1 LLIWKRK
8 DGGCNVESGQKT
20 RQSLNFLNIR
30 GLFPCFPG
38 ETPRFPLPC
47 PSLANVVS
55 PGKHAVTRASRESVS
70 EQFDLFLPYL
80 ADLPMRDQREM
91 MERPFFSLAKSK
103 RVKPI
108 DYHSPDGKLWVHV
121 SANPDYGMATIW
133 DADILIYCASVLAD
147 MARRGVNDVPRKL
160 HLMPYD
166 LLRAIHRPTTGR
178 AYELLGQ
185 SLDRL
190 VATTIKTNIR
200 AENRREATFSWLDG
214 WTQLVDEKTER
225 SRGMT
230 IELSNWFWEG
240 VMMTGGVLSI
250 DRAYFDLT
258 GGRERWLYKV
268 ARKHAGGA
276 GEGGFAISMPTLF
289 EKSGAEGQYRR
300 FKFEIAK
307 IAEKD
312 PLPGYTLA
320 LEQPAGKREPS
331 LRMRRRPDG
340 GSRAVVAKST
350 STSQSNSPRRTPRA
364 SRTADKAP
372 RFPGETAPAPAPAS
386 TAEPGSLPFDAGIQ
400 QAADAAVPPPAPS
413 PERTAELSAAAALI
427 RRSVKGLA
435 TRVSAGDLTDATL
448 ATLRAECPG
457 WDYQTL
463 HAEFRQWLEA
473 DPARTPVN
481 YQNAFIGFVKRWDAK
496 HRHELGR

>member
-1 LLIWKRK
+1 M
-8 DGGCNVESGQKT
+8 
-20 RQSLNFLNIR
+20 
-30 GLFPCFPG
+30 
-38 ETPRFPLPC
+38 
-47 PSLANVVS
+47 
-55 PGKHAVTRASRESVS
+55 TRAARTEITD
-70 EQFDLFLPYL
+70 QFELFLPYI
-80 ADLPMRDQREM
+80 ADMPLRDQREM
-91 MERPFFSLAKSK
+91 MERPFFSLAKTK

-108 DYHSPDGKLWVHV
+108 DYTSPDGKAWVHV

-147 MARRGVNDVPRKL
+147 MARRGLNDIPRKL

-190 VATTIKTNIR
+190 VSTTIKTNIR

-214 WTQLVDEKTER
+214 WTQLVDERTER

-230 IELSNWFWEG
+230 IELSNWFYEG
-240 VMMTGGVLSI
+240 VLMQGGVLSI

-276 GEGGFAISMPTLF
+276 GEGGFAISLPTLF
-289 EKSGAEGQYRR
+289 EKSGAEGPYRR

-307 IAEKD
+307 IAERD
-312 PLPGYTLA
+312 PLPGYA
-320 LEQPAGKREPS
+320 VELEQPDGKREPS
-331 LRMRRRPDG
+331 LRMRRRRSNDLPR
-340 GSRAVVAKST
+340 SAVPTPTVAAAP
-350 STSQSNSPRRTPRA
+350 QSGRINSPT
-364 SRTADKAP
+364 
-372 RFPGETAPAPAPAS
+372 PAS
-386 TAEPGSLPFDAGIQ
+386 ADEDMLIDAGSMIRKTL
-400 QAADAAVPPPAPS
+400 AGMSAKA
-413 PERTAELSAAAALI
+413 TAGEI
-427 RRSVKGLA
+427 
-435 TRVSAGDLTDATL
+435 TDATM
-448 ATLRAECPG
+448 ATLRAEYPG

-463 HAEFRQWLEA
+463 HREFRDWLEA

-481 YQNAFIGFVKRWDAK
+481 YQKAFIGFVRRFHEKNR
-496 HRHELGR
+496 HRL

>member
-1 LLIWKRK
+1 MTKA
-8 DGGCNVESGQKT
+8 T
-20 RQSLNFLNIR
+20 RD
-30 GLFPCFPG
+30 
-38 ETPRFPLPC
+38 T
-47 PSLANVVS
+47 
-55 PGKHAVTRASRESVS
+55 ASN
-70 EQFDLFLPYL
+70 QFDLFLPYV
-80 ADLPMRDQREM
+80 ADLALRDQREM

-108 DYHSPDGKLWVHV
+108 DYRSPDGKLWVHV

-160 HLMPYD
+160 LLMPYD
-166 LLRAIHRPTTGR
+166 LLRAIGRPTTGR

-185 SLDRL
+185 ALDRL

-276 GEGGFAISMPTLF
+276 GDAGFAISMPTLF

-300 FKFEIAK
+300 FKFEIAR

-320 LEQPAGKREPS
+320 LEQPAGKREPA
-331 LRMRRRPDG
+331 LRMRRRSDPAG
-340 GSRAVVAKST
+340 ATAAERPSKVR
-350 STSQSNSPRRTPRA
+350 PRA
-364 SRTADKAP
+364 SDRDAERPDAVITTVPPAPPPGRNARNTLLSASAERGSAPVENSEREHQISGRDAPPADEPLTLDGTAALSTALPDRQAASLP
-372 RFPGETAPAPAPAS
+372 AGRFPGET
-386 TAEPGSLPFDAGIQ
+386 
-400 QAADAAVPPPAPS
+400 PS
-413 PERTAELSAAAALI
+413 SERTAELSAAAAMI

-435 TRVSAGDLTDATL
+435 HRVTAGELTDATL
-448 ATLRAECPG
+448 AVLKAECPG
-457 WDYQTL
+457 WDYQAL
-463 HAEFRQWLEA
+463 HEEFRQWLAA
-473 DPARTPVN
+473 DTSRTPVS

-496 HRHELGR
+496 HRHHLGR

>member
-1 LLIWKRK
+1 M
-8 DGGCNVESGQKT
+8 GGDCNGEV
-20 RQSLNFLNIR
+20 SLGKPAPPSVLDADAANVPF
-30 GLFPCFPG
+30 FPG
-38 ETPRFPLPC
+38 KQPMTARTRPAGL
-47 PSLANVVS
+47 S
-55 PGKHAVTRASRESVS
+55 PQSQQIEM
-70 EQFDLFLPYL
+70 FLPYL
-80 ADLPMRDQREM
+80 ADLPLRDQREM

-108 DYHSPDGKLWVHV
+108 DYRSPDGKLWVHV

-133 DADILIYCASVLAD
+133 DADILIYCASMLAD

-166 LLRAIHRPTTGR
+166 LLRAIGRQPTGR

-190 VATTIKTNIR
+190 VSTTVKTNIR

-230 IELSNWFWEG
+230 IELSSWFYEG

-250 DRAYFDLT
+250 DRAYFDIS

-276 GEGGFAISMPTLF
+276 GPSGFAISMPTLF

-307 IAEKD
+307 IAERD
-312 PLPGYTLA
+312 ELPGFA
-320 LEQPAGKREPS
+320 LSIEQADGKREPS
-331 LRMRRRPDG
+331 LRMRRRTDG
-340 GSRAVVAKST
+340 EGDAV
-350 STSQSNSPRRTPRA
+350 
-364 SRTADKAP
+364 SRTNVPVKIGP
-372 RFPGETAPAPAPAS
+372 TTCQPHRVTTPAGP
-386 TAEPGSLPFDAGIQ
+386 
-400 QAADAAVPPPAPS
+400 VPMVD
-413 PERTAELSAAAALI
+413 AAALI
-427 RRSVKGLA
+427 RRSIKRLAGRGLA
-435 TRVSAGDLTDATL
+435 GELTEATL
-448 ATLRAECPG
+448 AILRAECPG

-463 HAEFRQWLEA
+463 HADFRMWIDA
-473 DPARTPVN
+473 DPARTPVS
-481 YQNAFIGFVKRWDAK
+481 YQSAFIGYVRRFDAK
-496 HRHELGR
+496 NRHTLRR

>member
-1 LLIWKRK
+1 MNRA
-8 DGGCNVESGQKT
+8 GKT
-20 RQSLNFLNIR
+20 EIND
-30 GLFPCFPG
+30 
-38 ETPRFPLPC
+38 
-47 PSLANVVS
+47 
-55 PGKHAVTRASRESVS
+55 
-70 EQFDLFLPYL
+70 QFELFLPYI
-80 ADLPMRDQREM
+80 ADMPLRDQREM

-108 DYHSPDGKLWVHV
+108 DYTSPDGKAWVHV

-133 DADILIYCASVLAD
+133 DADILIYCASILAD

-190 VATTIKTNIR
+190 VSTTIKTNIR

-214 WTQLVDEKTER
+214 WTQLVDERTER

-230 IELSNWFWEG
+230 IELSNWFYEG
-240 VMMTGGVLSI
+240 VLMQGGVLSI

-289 EKSGAEGQYRR
+289 EKSGAEGAYRR

-307 IAEKD
+307 IAERD
-312 PLPGYTLA
+312 PLPGYTLL
-320 LEQPAGKREPS
+320 LEQPEGKREPS
-331 LRMRRRPDG
+331 LRMRRRAVEAQRIATKPNGAGNSDARTLASATAKG
-340 GSRAVVAKST
+340 RGSNHAPAIDHAEQQFDARDVI
-350 STSQSNSPRRTPRA
+350 RRTVVGL
-364 SRTADKAP
+364 STKA
-372 RFPGETAPAPAPAS
+372 
-386 TAEPGSLPFDAGIQ
+386 
-400 QAADAAVPPPAPS
+400 
-413 PERTAELSAAAALI
+413 
-427 RRSVKGLA
+427 
-435 TRVSAGDLTDATL
+435 SAGELTDATL
-448 ATLRAECPG
+448 AALRADCPG
-457 WDYQTL
+457 WDYQSL
-463 HAEFRQWLEA
+463 HQDFRNWLDA
-473 DPARTPVN
+473 DPTRTPVN
-481 YQNAFIGFVKRWDAK
+481 YQKAFIGFVRRFHEKNR
-496 HRHELGR
+496 HRL

>member
-1 LLIWKRK
+1 MNRANAPVKA
-8 DGGCNVESGQKT
+8 GKT
-20 RQSLNFLNIR
+20 EMND
-30 GLFPCFPG
+30 
-38 ETPRFPLPC
+38 
-47 PSLANVVS
+47 
-55 PGKHAVTRASRESVS
+55 
-70 EQFDLFLPYL
+70 QFELFLPYI
-80 ADLPMRDQREM
+80 ADMPLRDQREM

-108 DYHSPDGKLWVHV
+108 DYTSPDGKAWVHV

-147 MARRGVNDVPRKL
+147 MARRGLNDIPRKL

-214 WTQLVDEKTER
+214 WTQLVDERTER

-230 IELSNWFWEG
+230 IELSNWFYEG
-240 VMMTGGVLSI
+240 VLMQGGVLSI

-276 GEGGFAISMPTLF
+276 GEAGFAISMPTLF
-289 EKSGAEGQYRR
+289 EKSGAEGAYRR

-307 IAEKD
+307 IAERD
-312 PLPGYTLA
+312 PLPGYTLEM
-320 LEQPAGKREPS
+320 EQPDGKREPS
-331 LRMRRRPDG
+331 VRMRRR
-340 GSRAVVAKST
+340 S
-350 STSQSNSPRRTPRA
+350 
-364 SRTADKAP
+364 
-372 RFPGETAPAPAPAS
+372 
-386 TAEPGSLPFDAGIQ
+386 
-400 QAADAAVPPPAPS
+400 AAPAPS
-413 PERTAELSAAAALI
+413 PTTAPSVAAVSAPSPARAPAPSAAEKEALFDASAMI
-427 RRSVKGLA
+427 RRTVVGM
-435 TRVSAGDLTDATL
+435 SAKANAGEITDATMAL
-448 ATLRAECPG
+448 LRAECPG

-463 HAEFRQWLEA
+463 HQDYRNWLDA
-473 DPARTPVN
+473 DPTRTPVN
-481 YQNAFIGFVKRWDAK
+481 YQKAFIGFVR
-496 HRHELGR
+496 RFHEKNRNR